1 MKLTKKGYLVISG
14 IVIVLILSGSLYLYF
29 SSPKVRDWVR
39 KQISSQNN
47 VATSNPTSTPAN
59 TPINTPANVPIS
71 NNIQLSDAEIKA
83 NLLQAILK
91 NSDWRKD
98 ELEITVNNG
107 TVVLTGQIIDA
118 AHQTGLEQ
126 LARTTT
132 GVKTVSSKLT
142 VSSINNS
149 ASNST
154 SAINESG
161 DEKLAK
167 EIEFA
172 CYKTDAF
179 NLKTIK
185 ISAKDGLVILSGEVR
200 SQAEKL
206 LAEHIAKETIGVKN
220 VTNTLEV
227 KEN

>member
-14 IVIVLILSGSLYLYF
+14 IVVILILSGTGYLYF
-29 SSPKVRDWVR
+29 SSPKLRDWVW
-39 KQISSQNN
+39 KQFSSKNN

-59 TPINTPANVPIS
+59 TPANTSNS
-71 NNIQLSDAEIKA
+71 NNIALSDAEIKA
-83 NLLQAILK
+83 TLLQAILK
-91 NSDWRKD
+91 NPDWRKD
-98 ELEITVNNG
+98 ELEITVSNG
-107 TVVLTGQIIDA
+107 AVVLAGQIIDA

-132 GVKTVSSKLT
+132 GVKTVSSKLI
-142 VSSINNS
+142 VSST
-149 ASNST
+149 SNST
-154 SAINESG
+154 SVINEST

-167 EIEFA
+167 EIEFT

>member
-149 ASNST
+149 AINST
-154 SAINESG
+154 SAINESS

>member
-154 SAINESG
+154 SAINESS

>member
-1 MKLTKKGYLVISG
+1 
-14 IVIVLILSGSLYLYF
+14 
-29 SSPKVRDWVR
+29 
-39 KQISSQNN
+39 
-47 VATSNPTSTPAN
+47 
-59 TPINTPANVPIS
+59 PIS

-154 SAINESG
+154 SAINESS

>member
-14 IVIVLILSGSLYLYF
+14 IVVILILSGTGYFYF
-29 SSPKVRDWVR
+29 SSPKLRDWVW
-39 KQISSQNN
+39 KQISSKNN
-47 VATSNPTSTPAN
+47 VATSNPTSNPTSTPAN
-59 TPINTPANVPIS
+59 TPANTPNS
-71 NNIQLSDAEIKA
+71 NNIALSDAEIKA
-83 NLLQAILK
+83 TLLQAILK
-91 NSDWRKD
+91 NPDWRKD
-98 ELEITVNNG
+98 ELEITVSNG
-107 TVVLTGQIIDA
+107 AVVLAGQIIDESHRLA
-118 AHQTGLEQ
+118 LEQ

-132 GVKTVSSKLT
+132 GVKTISSKLI
-142 VSSINNS
+142 VSST
-149 ASNST
+149 SNST
-154 SAINESG
+154 PVINESI

-167 EIEFA
+167 EIEFT

-185 ISAKDGLVILSGEVR
+185 ISAKDGLVILSGNVR

>member
-14 IVIVLILSGSLYLYF
+14 IVVILILSGTGYLYF
-29 SSPKVRDWVR
+29 SSPKLRDWVW
-39 KQISSQNN
+39 KQLSSKNN

-59 TPINTPANVPIS
+59 TPANTSNS
-71 NNIQLSDAEIKA
+71 NNIALSDAEIKA
-83 NLLQAILK
+83 TLLQAILK
-91 NSDWRKD
+91 NPDWRKD
-98 ELEITVNNG
+98 ELEITVSNG
-107 TVVLTGQIIDA
+107 AVVLAGQIIDA

-132 GVKTVSSKLT
+132 GVKTVSSKLI
-142 VSSINNS
+142 VSST
-149 ASNST
+149 SNST
-154 SAINESG
+154 SVISEST

-167 EIEFA
+167 EIEFT

>member
-126 LARTTT
+126 LAHTTT

-154 SAINESG
+154 SAINESS

>member
-149 ASNST
+149 VSNST
-154 SAINESG
+154 PAINESG

>member
-14 IVIVLILSGSLYLYF
+14 IVVVLILSGAGYFYF
-29 SSPKVRDWVR
+29 SSPKLRDWVW
-39 KQISSQNN
+39 KQIGSKNN
-47 VATSNPTSTPAN
+47 VATSSPTNNPTSTPAS
-59 TPINTPANVPIS
+59 TPANTS
-71 NNIQLSDAEIKA
+71 ANNSITLSDVEIKA

-91 NSDWRKD
+91 NPDWRKD
-98 ELEITVNNG
+98 ELEIAVSNG
-107 TVVLTGQIIDA
+107 AVVLAGQIIDESHRLA
-118 AHQTGLEQ
+118 LEQ

-132 GVKTVSSKLT
+132 GVKTVASKLT
-142 VSSINNS
+142 INNNPS
-149 ASNST
+149 SNST
-154 SAINESG
+154 PITNEST

-185 ISAKDGLVILSGEVR
+185 ISAKDGLVILSGNVR

>member
-14 IVIVLILSGSLYLYF
+14 IVVVLILSGSLYLYF
-29 SSPKVRDWVR
+29 SSPKVRDWVW

-47 VATSNPTSTPAN
+47 VATSNPTNTPAN
-59 TPINTPANVPIS
+59 TPINSPANVPIS
-71 NNIQLSDAEIKA
+71 NNTQLSDVEIKA
-83 NLLQAILK
+83 SILQAILK
-91 NSDWRKD
+91 NPDWRKD
-98 ELEITVNNG
+98 ELEITVSNG
-107 TVVLTGQIIDA
+107 AVVLTGQIIDA

-149 ASNST
+149 VSNST
-154 SAINESG
+154 PAINESG